1 MSLKN
6 IMPKKMQTGGTFLG
20 PFATQAGQLTPR
32 QQISP
37 GFVPTRSGDSPTIGL
52 PGQQPIEELN
62 QFQPISQEE
71 VKIREDKKQVDQIQA
86 NIDPNIT
93 SGPIDI
99 DAAIT
104 GGAKAGMS
112 RDQVLAS
119 SPAFQQT
126 LVGYAP
132 NDPRFTEFL
141 GEKGIFQTFMRGLAS
156 PKTAIG
162 IGLAAVTGGAPLAAG
177 AIASAGLKSVRSAS
191 KEGTLNVPTA
201 PSFTQP
207 SGVLPRMSSA
217 GGAPSEIPSGIPTP
231 ITQTG
236 ALPTSPGGQFRAFT
250 TPTTDPFAADR
261 AQTRTTVAATNAGIV
276 GSELFSNDPT
286 YAGGATTGS
295 DGLYATGGNGA
306 FTSMAHYNAG
316 ISQLDESNIV
326 AQGINSGSF
335 TNAQE
340 GRGTIDDLIESG
352 YGETDIN
359 DIVNTGTTVSA
370 INTQA
375 QEFAASYGQQGKKEE
390 APQIDV
396 DASPKVICAELYR
409 QGLLEKEIF
418 ELDEE
423 FGRHLRK
430 VDPDIINGYHR
441 WALPLVS
448 LMQRSI
454 TVSNIIKI
462 IAKPVVK
469 HIAYQMGYPSK
480 TYLGATMFTVG
491 KHICRFIAKKDVA
504 HA

>member
-6 IMPKKMQTGGTFLG
+6 IMPKKKMQTGGGTFLG
-20 PFATQAGQLTPR
+20 PFATQAGQATPR
-32 QQISP
+32 QQFTP
-37 GFVPTRSGDSPTIGL
+37 GFVPTRTGDTSPTINL
-52 PGQQPIEELN
+52 PGQDPIDTGSGATI
-62 QFQPISQEE
+62 QPISQ
-71 VKIREDKKQVDQIQA
+71 DKVRRLDAKRQTEQA
-86 NIDPNIT
+86 QADIDPTIAG
-93 SGPIDI
+93 GPIDI
-99 DAAIT
+99 DAAIA

-112 RDQVLAS
+112 RDQVLSS

-126 LVGYAP
+126 LVGYDP

-141 GEKGIFQTFMRGLAS
+141 GEDGIFQTFMKGLVG
-156 PKTAIG
+156 PKAGLG
-162 IGLAAVTGGAPLAAG
+162 IGLAALTGGAPLAAG
-177 AIASAGLKSVRSAS
+177 AIASAGIKSVRSAS

-207 SGVLPRMSSA
+207 SGVLPPMSSA
-217 GGAPSEIPSGIPTP
+217 GGAPSGIPTP

-236 ALPTSPGGQFRAFT
+236 ALPTSPGGQFGAFT

-276 GSELFSNDPT
+276 GSELFSGDPT
-286 YAGGATTGS
+286 YAGGAKEGK
-295 DGLYATGGNGA
+295 DGLYATGGSGA
-306 FTSMAHYNAG
+306 FTSMAHYSSG
-316 ISQLDESNIV
+316 VSQLDESNIV
-326 AQGINSGSF
+326 AEGINSGSF

-340 GRGTIDDLIESG
+340 GRSFISNAVESG
-352 YGETDIN
+352 F
-359 DIVNTGTTVSA
+359 
-370 INTQA
+370 TQA
-375 QEFAASYGQQGKKEE
+375 EVETLAKNPTVTTNISMSQAPTPE
-390 APQIDV
+390 AP
-396 DASPKVICAELYR
+396 DAPKVICAELYR

-430 VDPDIINGYHR
+430 VDPDIINGYHQ

-454 TVSNIIKI
+454 VASHIIKI

-480 TYLGATMFTVG
+480 TYLGAAMFIVG
-491 KHICRFIAKKDVA
+491 KHICKFIAKKDVA

>member
-1 MSLKN
+1 
-6 IMPKKMQTGGTFLG
+6 MPKKKMQNGGTFLG
-20 PFATQAGQLTPR
+20 PFATQADQITPR
-32 QQISP
+32 QQFAP
-37 GFVPTRSGDSPTIGL
+37 GFVPTRTGTTGPTIGL
-52 PGQQPIEELN
+52 PGQDPIDTGQERKIL
-62 QFQPISQEE
+62 PISQEE
-71 VKIREDKKQVDQIQA
+71 IDRRKKVTQQDQLQQMRA
-86 NIDPNIT
+86 EIDPNVV

-99 DAAIT
+99 DAAIA

-119 SPAFQQT
+119 TPAFQQT
-126 LVGYAP
+126 LVGYDP
-132 NDPRFTEFL
+132 NDPRFTESL
-141 GEKGIFQTFMRGLAS
+141 SWFQSGMRGLAN
-156 PKTAIG
+156 PKTWATVS
-162 IGLAAVTGGAPLAAG
+162 LAAFTGGAALAIPALG
-177 AIASAGLKSVRSAS
+177 YAAAKNIKGDLESGRIDKL
-191 KEGTLNVPTA
+191 
-201 PSFTQP
+201 SFT
-207 SGVLPRMSSA
+207 
-217 GGAPSEIPSGIPTP
+217 PTTTAEPDVTRQTFDTSKTLDPFAADRALMRTTVP
-231 ITQTG
+231 ISKYG
-236 ALPTSPGGQFRAFT
+236 PGWQDM
-250 TPTTDPFAADR
+250 PLSTTDPFAADR
-261 AQTRTTVAATNAGIV
+261 AQMRTTVAATNAGIV

-286 YAGGATTGS
+286 YAGGAKTGS
-295 DGLYATGGNGA
+295 DGLYASGGSGA

-352 YGETDIN
+352 YGETEIN
-359 DIVNTGTTVSA
+359 DIVNTGRTVSD

-375 QEFAASYGQQGKKEE
+375 REFAASYGQQGKKEE

-430 VDPDIINGYHR
+430 VDPDLITSYHQ

-454 TVSNIIKI
+454 VVSHIIKI
-462 IAKPVVK
+462 IARPVVK

-480 TYLGATMFTVG
+480 TYLGAALFTIG
-491 KHICRFIAKKDVA
+491 KHICRYIAKKEMA

>member
-6 IMPKKMQTGGTFLG
+6 IMPDNEPIKMQEGTTL
-20 PFATQAGQLTPR
+20 PFAR
-32 QQISP
+32 QQGATSP
-37 GFVPTRSGDSPTIGL
+37 RAGGLLDRQGRILLPDDTGPTIGL
-52 PGQQPIEELN
+52 PGQQPIDDLN
-62 QFQPISQEE
+62 RFQPVGDPIPFDPEKE
-71 VKIREDKKQVDQIQA
+71 RLKKELEKAQQVQT
-86 NIDPNIT
+86 NIDPNVPMGIAFNQ
-93 SGPIDI
+93 DHF
-99 DAAIT
+99 DAGI
-104 GGAKAGMS
+104 AKTN
-112 RDQVLAS
+112 L
-119 SPAFQQT
+119 SPAEIANLSPAMRESIQLYGDPENVGGPE
-126 LVGYAP
+126 LV
-132 NDPRFTEFL
+132 DKFL
-141 GEKGIFQTFMRGLAS
+141 GTVTKGISKAVPGIGFISKAAQVATNMQEGKPIFSKPETQAFPAKLTR
-156 PKTAIG
+156 TAIG
-162 IGLAAVTGGAPLAAG
+162 TADPL
-177 AIASAGLKSVRSAS
+177 KT
-191 KEGTLNVPTA
+191 K
-201 PSFTQP
+201 
-207 SGVLPRMSSA
+207 
-217 GGAPSEIPSGIPTP
+217 
-231 ITQTG
+231 
-236 ALPTSPGGQFRAFT
+236 
-250 TPTTDPFAADR
+250 TTDPFASSR
-261 AQTRTTVAATNAGIV
+261 ALYRSPGATAPAVTLATV
-276 GSELFSNDPT
+276 GSELFGDDPT
-286 YAGGATTGS
+286 YAGGAKEGK
-295 DGLYATGGNGA
+295 DGLYATGGSGS

-335 TNAQE
+335 TNTQE

-352 YGETDIN
+352 YGETEIN

-375 QEFAASYGQQGKKEE
+375 KEFAASYGQQGKKEE

-430 VDPDIINGYHR
+430 VDPDIINGYHQ

-454 TVSNIIKI
+454 VASHIIKI

>member
-1 MSLKN
+1 
-6 IMPKKMQTGGTFLG
+6 MPKKMQTGGTFLG

-126 LVGYAP
+126 LVGYDP

-141 GEKGIFQTFMRGLAS
+141 GEEGIFQTFMKGLVG
-156 PKTAIG
+156 PKAGLG
-162 IGLAAVTGGAPLAAG
+162 IGLAALTGGAPLAAG
-177 AIASAGLKSVRSAS
+177 AIASAGIKSVRSAS
-191 KEGTLNVPTA
+191 KEGTLNVP
-201 PSFTQP
+201 SFTQP
-207 SGVLPRMSSA
+207 SRVLPRMSSA
-217 GGAPSEIPSGIPTP
+217 GGAPSGIPTRQTFDT
-231 ITQTG
+231 IQTG
-236 ALPTSPGGQFRAFT
+236 ALPTSPGGQLGVFT

-306 FTSMAHYNAG
+306 FTSMAHYSSG
-316 ISQLDESNIV
+316 VSQLDESNIV
-326 AQGINSGSF
+326 AEGINSGSF
-335 TNAQE
+335 TDAQE
-340 GRGTIDDLIESG
+340 GRNFISNAVESG
-352 YGETDIN
+352 FTQDEVETLAKN
-359 DIVNTGTTVSA
+359 PTVTTNISMS
-370 INTQA
+370 QA
-375 QEFAASYGQQGKKEE
+375 PTPE
-390 APQIDV
+390 AP
-396 DASPKVICAELYR
+396 DAPKVICAELYR

-480 TYLGATMFTVG
+480 TYLGAAMFTVG